1 MEDTKINKT
10 KVPFSRKDTARNKLQ
25 FRLINVVIK
34 AGQSSR
40 VAQRRGNKKLGVHMG
55 VGRVV
60 KKGFLGDG
68 ESKKGFWENQGG
80 RMCGGNSVGGV

>member
-40 VAQRRGNKKLGVHMG
+40 VAQRRGNKKLGYTWGWGGWSRKVSWEMENP
-55 VGRVV
+55 
-60 KKGFLGDG
+60 KKGFGKTREEG
-68 ESKKGFWENQGG
+68 CVEEIQ
-80 RMCGGNSVGGV
+80 